1 MLVGALNEEKLLIR
15 PFSLSLYCENFNEIS
30 LTPQVENLSSFR
42 YPFLAGVV
50 RCDEAECDGVEAGG
64 RRQDFS
70 EELNFTFKPSILL
83 FQTFKS
89 LDNVMYL
96 ISVLCMICLNTSQG
110 CCEPH
115 RHHNEDCLF
124 VQRVGGLEWARRPRR
139 GTHDIIIL
147 GNIHRKEEM
156 EICGSGF
163 VCWIHYYC
171 YCLHHY

>member
-1 MLVGALNEEKLLIR
+1 MKFRWHLKWRTFQVSDIHFWLG
-15 PFSLSLYCENFNEIS
+15 LS
-30 LTPQVENLSSFR
+30 
-42 YPFLAGVV
+42 GVT
-50 RCDEAECDGVEAGG
+50 CDEAECDGVEAGG

-110 CCEPH
+110 CCERH
-115 RHHNEDCLF
+115 RHHNEECLF
-124 VQRVGGLEWARRPRR
+124 VQRVGGLEWARRQRR

-171 YCLHHY
+171 YCLHHYWCAGECAYTNI